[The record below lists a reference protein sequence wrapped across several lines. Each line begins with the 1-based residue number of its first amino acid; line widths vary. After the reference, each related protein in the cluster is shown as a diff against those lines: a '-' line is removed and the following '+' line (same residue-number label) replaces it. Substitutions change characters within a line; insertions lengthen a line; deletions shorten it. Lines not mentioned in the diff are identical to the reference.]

1 MSDTAAPAQPPPRAP
16 STNMETRP
24 GDRVSFWEKTA
35 LGVGYLPVF
44 FGNAAVGS
52 FAIPVYQMTL
62 QLNPTLL
69 GIALAV
75 PRFWDA
81 ITDPVMGL
89 VSDNTHSR
97 FGRRRPYIVV
107 GALLQALA
115 FGCIWMVP
123 TGWGQAGTA
132 AWLIA
137 SLIVFYSCFT
147 VFSVPLASLT
157 YEMTPDYQE
166 RTRVTAFAGFFGKA
180 GEFLYQWVF
189 PLTSL
194 AIFAS
199 VLQGVRVVGWVV
211 AVLVFALLGVLPG
224 LFVRERYFQRAAH
237 QAKVRVWPSLKAS
250 FSNRAFVILVGLT
263 ILQIAAGML
272 ASNLDFYLL
281 VYYMNDGDVAAGAV
295 WKAWLSSGYAVL
307 GILAIYPVTWMA
319 NRYGKRVTLAFTFG
333 LVFFGAAG
341 KWLLF
346 TPGAPWKILLDPLLC
361 GPVWTAINVLTP
373 AMLADICDDDE
384 LRHGFRREGIF
395 GAIFSWIQ
403 KTGYSTAF
411 FGTMV
416 TLQITGFDAALGG
429 GQAPETITAMRLIL
443 TISTALWA
451 VLAIALLSRYPL
463 SKARAYEIRD
473 ELEARRGRVG

>member
-1 MSDTAAPAQPPPRAP
+1 MSAPGSNAAPLAR
-16 STNMETRP
+16 ETRA
-24 GDRVSFWEKTA
+24 GDRVGFWEKTA
-35 LGVGYLPVF
+35 LGAGWLPVF

-62 QLNPTLL
+62 RLDPALL
-69 GIALAV
+69 GLALAL

-81 ITDPVMGL
+81 ITDPVMGV

-97 FGRRRPYIVV
+97 FGRRRPYILV

-115 FGCIWMVP
+115 FGMIWMVP
-123 TGWGQAGTA
+123 TNWGQGAIM
-132 AWLIA
+132 AWLVV
-137 SLIVFYSCFT
+137 SLIALYTCFT
-147 VFSVPLASLT
+147 VFSVPLASLS

-166 RTRVTAFAGFFGKA
+166 RTRVAAFTGFFGKA

-189 PLTSL
+189 PLTGL

-199 VLQGVRVVGWVV
+199 VLHGVRWVGWGV
-211 AVLVFALLGVLPG
+211 AVLIFALLGSLPA
-224 LFVRERYFQRAAH
+224 LFVRERYFRKAAR
-237 QAKVRVWPSLKAS
+237 QVKVRVWPSLKAS
-250 FSNRAFVILVGLT
+250 FSNRAFVVLVGLT

-272 ASNLDFYLL
+272 ASNLDFYLI
-281 VYYMNDGDVAAGAV
+281 VYYMNAGDVAAGAI
-295 WKAWLSSGYAVL
+295 WKGWLSSAYALL
-307 GILAIYPVTWMA
+307 GILAIFPVTWMA
-319 NRYGKRVTLAFTFG
+319 NRYGKRVTLAVTFG

-341 KWLLF
+341 KWMLF
-346 TPGAPWKILLDPLLC
+346 TPGGTPWKILLDPLLC

-384 LRHGFRREGIF
+384 LRHGLRREGIF

-403 KTGYSTAF
+403 KTGYSSAF

-416 TLQITGFDAALGG
+416 TLQLTGFDAALGG
-429 GQAPETITAMRLIL
+429 AQEASTFTAIRLIL
-443 TISTALWA
+443 TVSTALWA
-451 VLAIALLSRYPL
+451 VLAIGLLAFYPL

-473 ELEARRGRVG
+473 ALEARRGTVS